1 LANLNDLY
9 LLNNFTF
16 RLFNQSFNYLINIG
30 NIHLTRSLIQEN
42 KCLFMHSIEREVK
55 RNVAD
60 GKYKF
65 FKSINLISNDFH
77 DLTQNEYC

>member
-1 LANLNDLY
+1 M
-9 LLNNFTF
+9 
-16 RLFNQSFNYLINIG
+16 
-30 NIHLTRSLIQEN
+30 IQEN

-65 FKSINLISNDFH
+65 FKSINLISNDFYG
-77 DLTQNEYC
+77 LTQNEYCELTFEFFFCLNSEY